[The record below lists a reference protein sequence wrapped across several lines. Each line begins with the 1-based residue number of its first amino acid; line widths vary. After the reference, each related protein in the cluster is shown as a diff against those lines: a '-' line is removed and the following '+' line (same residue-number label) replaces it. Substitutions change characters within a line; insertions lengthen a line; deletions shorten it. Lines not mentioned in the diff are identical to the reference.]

1 MSEKTKK
8 SKGYIYAPSIISVE
22 DELDKLKKVVYIF
35 SCHRRVRGEV
45 SKTLR
50 DKLLLL
56 LSLYIK
62 YGVNSETKI
71 KAADILGIGKAALNS
86 MNLEL
91 RREGYLIKDKIN
103 DRTNHLH
110 KDLEVL
116 KTYVEDSSETGI
128 QILLTVE
135 V

>member
-1 MSEKTKK
+1 MPKK
-8 SKGYIYAPSIISVE
+8 PSKGNIYAPSIVSVD
-22 DELDKLKKVVYIF
+22 DELDKLKKIIYLF
-35 SCHRRVRGEV
+35 SCHRKVKGHV

-56 LSLYIK
+56 LALYVK
-62 YGVNSETKI
+62 YGVNSDTKS
-71 KAADILGIGKAALNS
+71 KAIAILGIGKAALNS

-91 RREGYLIKDKIN
+91 RRENYLIKDKIN

-116 KTYVEDSSETGI
+116 KKYIEESSSSDIRMLFTI
-128 QILLTVE
+128 KV
-135 V
+135 